1 MLLAGAAVAVAAAAT
16 ALWVRAQARRAER
29 DHPPIGRFIEVDG
42 VRLHYV
48 ERGEGPPVVLL
59 HGNGTMIQDFELSG
73 LVGLA
78 AERHRVIVFDRP
90 GYGYSERPR
99 GRRLWTPAAQADLLR
114 EALRRLG
121 VERPVVVGHSWGTLV
136 ALALALRHPA
146 EVRAL
151 VLLSGYYF
159 PSLRLDVPLLSPPA
173 IPLLGDVMRYT
184 VSPLV
189 ARLIWPLM
197 LRRLFGPAPVP
208 PRFGAFPRA
217 LAMRPS
223 QLRAAAAE
231 SALMIPAAIGLRRRY
246 RELRVPVVIAAG
258 AGDRHVAT
266 KKQSARLHREVLGS
280 DFQAAAGI
288 GHMLHHGAPEQV
300 MAAIDLA
307 ERRARQGAAG
317 AVRSDAVAVAGRRA
331 ADARV

>member
-16 ALWVRAQARRAER
+16 VLWVRAQARRAER

-73 LVGLA
+73 LVGIA

-173 IPLLGDVMRYT
+173 IPVLGDVMRYT

-197 LRRLFGPAPVP
+197 LRRLFRPAPVP
-208 PRFGAFPRA
+208 PRFRALFPRG

-231 SALMIPAAIGLRRRY
+231 SALMIPAAMGLRHRY
-246 RELRVPVVIAAG
+246 RQLRMPVVIMAG
-258 AGDRHVAT
+258 AGDRHVETA
-266 KKQSARLHREVLGS
+266 KQSARLYREMPGS
-280 DFQAAAGI
+280 GFSAVPAI

-300 MAAIDLA
+300 VAAIDLA
-307 ERRARQGAAG
+307 ERRAREAAG
-317 AVRSDAVAVAGRRA
+317 VVRSDVAGHRTE
-331 ADARV
+331 ARV